1 MNIAQVSR
9 FGGSVTFL
17 IVAVIAYIEAGD
29 VERLGFDPL
38 GAAYFPRLIA
48 LAIGALA
55 LAKLLQEIISPVH
68 GVTADQSRTRL
79 LQAVCAIVVFVL
91 FALTVRNGWLAFP
104 LSGMIFCTATG
115 LLYMQHLGARSLGLL
130 ALLSIALPLALDYI
144 FSTIFYVSMP

>member
-1 MNIAQVSR
+1 MNIAQLSR

-17 IVAVIAYIEAGD
+17 IVAVIAYIEAGN
-29 VERLGFDPL
+29 VERLNFDPV
-38 GAAYFPRLIA
+38 GAAYFPRVIA
-48 LAIGALA
+48 LAIGVLA
-55 LAKLLQEIISPVH
+55 LAKLVQEIFSPVH
-68 GVTADQSRTRL
+68 GATVHQSRIRL
-79 LQAVCAIVVFVL
+79 LQAICAIAVFVL

-104 LSGMIFCTATG
+104 LSGMIFCTTTG